1 LNGLLEPHDPEV
13 DSGSTVALCQYDEPG
28 YLKSTSPS
36 KNLAHHVAIP
46 AQPVS
51 RNLRSASMLA

>member
-1 LNGLLEPHDPEV
+1 LEPHDPEV
-13 DSGSTVALCQYDEPG
+13 DSGSTAALCQYDEPG

-51 RNLRSASMLA
+51 RNPRSASIVA